1 MAPKNIIGAIFFLA
15 LFLFLG
21 FKSIEKNNY
30 FANRTL
36 IITILISL
44 MLFFVGRWMNDYRVI
59 TIAQKIGISNGYLL
73 LIVSLLLALPSYK
86 AIRIIVDYLNNNGIS
101 ANGINDNYISKYD
114 LLFIIVVT
122 VFVSNFDE
130 LRPFSLQNISTDSAV
145 FYYIGKNMTLGKLPY
160 VDMFD
165 HKGII
170 LYFINYIAALIGH
183 NSFIGVWL
191 VNSIAIFF
199 SAYFLF
205 KLSLFITKKRSVSY
219 ITVITLFIIYIFRLG
234 SVDMSN
240 VTEVYALPF
249 ISYSMY
255 IFIKYFVDDKY
266 CDKDIV
272 FLGISFLIVF
282 FLRINMISVWMFFLP
297 AIVINLLIKKNYTD
311 ILKCALLFIAGIV
324 IVFIPVLF
332 YFIKTNSLKEMIECY
347 ILFNFGYTSEKTS
360 YLEMLKTMI
369 MMCYRLIIPVSIPYL
384 LLTNYRKDRIYYLNL
399 CSFILA
405 LLMATISG
413 RDFPHYSIVLYPM
426 LTVILSQFFNSFINI
441 KLTENKKLISVLICV
456 LLIVVPFLYKPIQK
470 TAHEVDTLEDY
481 ILKNT
486 DKDDNLLIMNNK
498 CWYYLYT
505 DRYSNCRYFWP
516 SAVANDE
523 MLESFSN
530 EINNKKP
537 EYIFST
543 GKRENRIKEK
553 GYIGD
558 TYRLVDKLDNYTLF
572 EYEDFY
578 VYVHN

>member
-1 MAPKNIIGAIFFLA
+1 
-15 LFLFLG
+15 
-21 FKSIEKNNY
+21 
-30 FANRTL
+30 
-36 IITILISL
+36 
-44 MLFFVGRWMNDYRVI
+44 
-59 TIAQKIGISNGYLL
+59 
-73 LIVSLLLALPSYK
+73 
-86 AIRIIVDYLNNNGIS
+86 
-101 ANGINDNYISKYD
+101 
-114 LLFIIVVT
+114 
-122 VFVSNFDE
+122 
-130 LRPFSLQNISTDSAV
+130 
-145 FYYIGKNMTLGKLPY
+145 
-160 VDMFD
+160 
-165 HKGII
+165 
-170 LYFINYIAALIGH
+170 
-183 NSFIGVWL
+183 
-191 VNSIAIFF
+191 
-199 SAYFLF
+199 
-205 KLSLFITKKRSVSY
+205 
-219 ITVITLFIIYIFRLG
+219 
-234 SVDMSN
+234 MSN

-255 IFIKYFVDDKY
+255 IFIKYFVEDKY

-384 LLTNYRKDRIYYLNL
+384 FLTNYRKDRIYYLNL
-399 CSFILA
+399 GSFILA
-405 LLMATISG
+405 LFMATISG

-426 LTVILSQFFNSFINI
+426 LSVILSQFFNSFINI
-441 KLTENKKLISVLICV
+441 KLTENKRLISVLICT

-470 TAHEVDTLEDY
+470 TAHEVDSLEDY

-516 SAVANDE
+516 SAIANDE

-530 EINNKKP
+530 EINNRKP